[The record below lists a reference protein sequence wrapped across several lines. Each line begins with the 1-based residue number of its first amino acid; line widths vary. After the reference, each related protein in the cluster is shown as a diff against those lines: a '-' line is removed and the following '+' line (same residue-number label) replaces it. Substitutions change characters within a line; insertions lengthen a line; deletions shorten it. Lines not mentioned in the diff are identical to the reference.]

1 MIKKFEFPNS
11 KQMKQIRSHAVHYM
25 VKFLHTA
32 ILNFGDQ
39 HFLNEKE
46 KHFKREQPG
55 DCLNSKIMKKAN
67 FKAK

>member
-11 KQMKQIRSHAVHYM
+11 EQMKQIRSHAVHYM

-39 HFLNEKE
+39 HFLNEK
-46 KHFKREQPG
+46 K
-55 DCLNSKIMKKAN
+55 NTSKENNQVIA
-67 FKAK
+67 